1 MSVSVDELGF
11 VTDQVS
17 RRIGWLEL
25 SVQGHASPLPWSCA
39 QVVQDQ
45 DGGGDP
51 TAPWRSAL
59 HRRTAETY
67 GTEPPRHVAAAF
79 VLLWY
84 LDLLAQPAA
93 YASALGPWVLDVAP
107 EAVRFDLA
115 EPGLFPGA
123 VSVRAGGVLT
133 VAEPGERRA
142 LARAR
147 YTRHAER
154 FVAGYDAGVRM
165 SSRQRSGA
173 VRDAWTM
180 AWRAAAA
187 ACLPAP
193 APAPVLRESCCFIY
207 ALPGA
212 DACALCPRRAREV
225 TGRS

>member
-1 MSVSVDELGF
+1 MSVPVEELG
-11 VTDQVS
+11 VVADRVS

-25 SVQGHASPLPWSCA
+25 SVQGHDSLLPWSCA
-39 QVVQDQ
+39 QVLRDQ
-45 DGGGDP
+45 EGGADP
-51 TAPWRSAL
+51 TASWRSAL
-59 HRRTAETY
+59 HQRTARTY

-93 YASALGPWVLDVAP
+93 YTCALGPWVLDLAP

-115 EPGLFPGA
+115 DPELFPCA
-123 VSVRAGGVLT
+123 VSVAAGGVLR

-142 LARAR
+142 LARQR
-147 YTRHAER
+147 YTAHAER

-165 SSRQRSGA
+165 SSRQRFGA

-180 AWRAAAA
+180 AWRAAAT
-187 ACLPAP
+187 ACLPPP
-193 APAPVLRESCCFIY
+193 APARALRESCCFIY

-212 DACALCPRRAREV
+212 EACALCPRRAREV
-225 TGRS
+225 AGGS